1 MKLEQ
6 LEKEILDYIDNTEYS
21 QQTDL
26 KKYRQKQKQEQ
37 AIIHT
42 L

>member
-26 KKYRQKQKQEQ
+26 KSIGKNKNKSK
-37 AIIHT
+37 
-42 L
+42 